1 MSEDLYQ
8 VLGVGRQASKE
19 EIQKAYRKLAR
30 KYHPDMNLD
39 DEKAKERFKR
49 VQEAYD
55 VLSDTEKRAA
65 YDRYGADFE
74 RVRSG
79 GWHPG
84 AGGPAGF
91 EGLDVESIFGRG
103 GGHFEGGFGDF
114 FEQLMG
120 GGRRAAGGRA
130 AGARSQGARGPA
142 PSKGNNL
149 QHELTIPLKI
159 AVQGGKTEFMLHRP
173 EGPEK
178 ISVAIPAGVEEG
190 AKIRL
195 RGKGQ
200 PSPTG
205 HEPGDL
211 ILLLHIAPHSHIRRA
226 GQNLLLDLPITLSEA
241 VNGAKVDVPTP
252 SGTITLTIPAGSS
265 SGRRLR
271 LKGQGVANRD
281 GSKGDMLV
289 DLMIKLPEAINDEER
304 EWLRAFGDRHP
315 QDVRKSI
322 QW

>member
-1 MSEDLYQ
+1 LEPTALVAQMSEDLYQ

-19 EIQKAYRKLAR
+19 EIQKAYRKLAK

-39 DEKAKERFKR
+39 DKQANERFKR

-55 VLSDTEKRAA
+55 VLSDAEKRAA

-74 RVRSG
+74 RVRTDGWRPSPG
-79 GWHPG
+79 GN
-84 AGGPAGF
+84 AGF
-91 EGLDVESIFGRG
+91 DGLDVESIFGRG
-103 GGHFEGGFGDF
+103 GGQFEGGFGDF

-120 GGRRAAGGRA
+120 GGARGR
-130 AGARSQGARGPA
+130 GRRGPA

-149 QHELTIPLKI
+149 QHELTIPLQTAI
-159 AVQGGKTEFMLHRP
+159 QGGKTEFFLNRP
-173 EGPEK
+173 EGAEK
-178 ISVAIPAGVEEG
+178 ISVTIPAGVEDG

-211 ILLLHIAPHSHIRRA
+211 ILVLTVAPHAHIRRL
-226 GQNLLLDLPITLSEA
+226 GQNLLLDLPITLAEA
-241 VNGAKVDVPTP
+241 ALGAKVEVPTP
-252 SGTITLTIPAGSS
+252 SGTVTLTIPAGSS

-271 LKGQGVANRD
+271 LKGQGATNRD
-281 GSKGDMLV
+281 GSKGDLLV
-289 DLMIKLPEAINDEER
+289 DLMIKLPEKLDASEQEWIREFGER
-304 EWLRAFGDRHP
+304 HTG
-315 QDVRKSI
+315 DVRKSI
-322 QW
+322 HW